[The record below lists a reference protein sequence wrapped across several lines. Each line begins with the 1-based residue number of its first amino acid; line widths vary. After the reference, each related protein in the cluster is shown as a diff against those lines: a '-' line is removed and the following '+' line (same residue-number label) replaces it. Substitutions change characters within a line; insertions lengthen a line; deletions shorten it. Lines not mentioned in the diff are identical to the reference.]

1 MVFRA
6 RPPSNISGPDLVAST
21 SNGKL
26 ALSDQR
32 GQFQWGFALS
42 EMRALCPGTYDTGL
56 TLTSADGVQ
65 TMQLCEGPLPIID
78 GVVP

>member
-1 MVFRA
+1 
-6 RPPSNISGPDLVAST
+6 
-21 SNGKL
+21 
-26 ALSDQR
+26 
-32 GQFQWGFALS
+32 
-42 EMRALCPGTYDTGL
+42 MRALCPGTYDTGL